1 MACVLHISAT
11 GNIWW
16 GKRSTGWVPLPQP
29 DKGPVWALTD
39 LAEESFVEIAVPR
52 VFGNDRRNFVE
63 RQLANRFPETRFK
76 ASVPAQRGGGLMD
89 RIAPPVE
96 ILTAIEPADRVNDAL
111 VGLQSPLVGVWST
124 STLLAQV
131 GCQRSMPANLLVVL
145 SQPSGM
151 RILFIKDRTPVLT
164 RLVARAE
171 SAADQAVEI
180 LRTMRHLE
188 NTRMIDRG
196 SQRFS
201 AMLLGVADGLPSIL
215 ARDRLDAL
223 DPTILRKAKLENDWQ
238 QALLTLV
245 CKSPVGQ
252 LAPMGLRESYLAM
265 RLSRAAAGVAVVC
278 VLATIAT
285 AAGNV
290 RVIVGDHRE
299 RNRLEASVGQLD
311 NQLAEVDTAI
321 ARFGVD
327 PNVLRRALGV
337 DDSEVVKAPDLA
349 ADLVDLSHTISRLPG
364 ARAKSLQWRVLD
376 AGEAA
381 CANLAS
387 ATGSVGATAPEVPAD
402 TEPTASAGKTVE
414 LKLAVALAPGAG
426 PQLRQQQ
433 ASDITQQ
440 LSNTPGVHV
449 FQDPAKALR
458 EGDLSAGSA
467 QADTAQDLEWCASLS
482 GTRTKAQG
490 AKP

>member
-11 GNIWW
+11 GSIWW
-16 GKRSTGWVPLPQP
+16 GKRSTGWVQLSQP

-39 LAEESFVEIAVPR
+39 LAEESFVEITVPR
-52 VFGNDRRNFVE
+52 IFGNDRRNFVQ
-63 RQLANRFPETRFK
+63 RQLANRFPESRFRV
-76 ASVPAQRGGGLMD
+76 SMPAQRGGGLMD

-111 VGLQSPLVGVWST
+111 AGLASPLVGVWST

-131 GCQRSMPANLLVVL
+131 GCHRSMPANVLIVL

-164 RLVARAE
+164 RLVARTE
-171 SAADQAVEI
+171 SAADQSVEI

-188 NTRMIDRG
+188 NTRMIERG
-196 SQRFS
+196 GQRFA
-201 AMLLGVADGLPSIL
+201 AMLLGVADGLAPIL

-223 DPTILRKAKLENDWQ
+223 DASILRKAKLEKDWQ

-265 RLSRAAAGVAVVC
+265 RLSRAAAGIAAVC
-278 VLATIAT
+278 VMGTIVA

-299 RNRLEASVGQLD
+299 RNHLEASVGQLD
-311 NQLAEVDTAI
+311 NQLVEVDAAI

-327 PNVLRRALGV
+327 PNMLRRALSV
-337 DDSEVVKAPDLA
+337 DDSEVVKAPDMA
-349 ADLVDLSHTISRLPG
+349 ADLVDVSHTISRLPG
-364 ARAKSLQWRVLD
+364 ARVKSLQWRVLD

-381 CANLAS
+381 CANLGTT
-387 ATGSVGATAPEVPAD
+387 TGTVDVAPEAPAG
-402 TEPTASAGKTVE
+402 TEPTVSAGKTVE
-414 LKLAVALAPGAG
+414 LTLSVALAPDAG

-440 LSNTPGVHV
+440 LGNTPGVHV
-449 FQDPAKALR
+449 LQDPAKALR

-467 QADTAQDLEWCASLS
+467 QADSAELEWCVSLP
-482 GTRTKAQG
+482 GLRAKAQG
-490 AKP
+490 VQP